1 MNDHEKRAEVRVP
14 VALRIRLRYQAV
26 DQFISKFAV
35 NLSRGGMFLSS
46 RNPKPPGTELYF
58 EIRLAD
64 ESPVIEGTGVVRWI
78 REYNRHR
85 PDEPH
90 GMGIQFAD
98 LSEESRQVLERV
110 IEHRRSI
117 GEGDEHSIPEP
128 RATIMGL
135 GPTAPIP
142 ASLPL
147 VVLAAQAAGEP
158 RAGDGGE
165 RGEPARGEGTRGA
178 GTRGEGTRGDGEDD
192 DKLRGE
198 ILRAL
203 SRPAVALR
211 PAAVAASARPAAA
224 VPVAARPSA
233 AVAAA
238 RPVAARLFPSA
249 ARGDELPVVR
259 AAMTRARALTGA
271 GLGDGQLERE
281 LAELLEE
288 SAVPVEITVDE
299 ASRELAERLGGSPV
313 ERRRRQV
320 QPVSAP
326 SRESERA
333 AAERA
338 AAERAERVAAER
350 AAAERAAAERAA
362 AERAAAPNR
371 AMSPDEAL
379 VDVASEDLTADPQAA
394 TGANGGEGR
403 GGDDPQG
410 RMAAAA
416 DHGGVAMT
424 APPSGPLDPMPG
436 DGRDPGRRGLLQ
448 RLLRSKS

>member
-78 REYNRHR
+78 REYNRNR

-90 GMGIQFAD
+90 GMGIQFAE
-98 LSEESRQVLERV
+98 LSEESWQVLERV
-110 IEHRRSI
+110 IEHRRTI
-117 GEGDEHSIPEP
+117 GEGDEHAIPEP
-128 RATIMGL
+128 RATMMGL
-135 GPTAPIP
+135 GPAAPIP

-147 VVLAAQAAGEP
+147 VVLPATAAAGEP

-165 RGEPARGEGTRGA
+165 RGERSRGDGARDDGARGDAARAEGTRGD
-178 GTRGEGTRGDGEDD
+178 GTRGDGEDD

-203 SRPAVALR
+203 SRPAVPLR
-211 PAAVAASARPAAA
+211 PAAVAASARPAASVPAAA
-224 VPVAARPSA
+224 VP
-233 AVAAA
+233 AA
-238 RPVAARLFPSA
+238 RPVAARLFA
-249 ARGDELPVVR
+249 NTARGDELPVVR

-271 GLGDGQLERE
+271 GLAGGGQLERE

-313 ERRRRQV
+313 ERRRLQV

-333 AAERA
+333 AA
-338 AAERAERVAAER
+338 
-350 AAAERAAAERAA
+350 
-362 AERAAAPNR
+362 PNR
-371 AMSPDEAL
+371 AMSLDEAL
-379 VDVASEDLTADPQAA
+379 VDVASDEPTPDPQAA
-394 TGANGGEGR
+394 AGANGGEGR

-424 APPSGPLDPMPG
+424 APPSGPLDPMAG